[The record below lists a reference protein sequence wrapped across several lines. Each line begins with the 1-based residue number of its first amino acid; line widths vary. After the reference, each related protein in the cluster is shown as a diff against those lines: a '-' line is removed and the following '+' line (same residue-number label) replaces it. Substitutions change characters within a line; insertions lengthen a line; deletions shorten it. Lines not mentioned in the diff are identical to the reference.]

1 MKRIGLQ
8 LCTILLGFSAGV
20 VEATRP
26 AHWTISTR
34 SEFLQGESKGVSV
47 TSDGRLTPAP
57 ALLEVLDAE
66 EAFIYSAVRDKS
78 GNLYLGSG
86 NTGKVFRLR
95 PRGEGGEWGR
105 VEEPGVYSLTVDS
118 LSRVYAG
125 SGPDGKV
132 YRFNNGGQAQVFF
145 DPKQKYIWAL
155 SMDSQNNLFVGT
167 GPKGI
172 VYKVDPQGNDSVL
185 YDSRETHIVS
195 LGWDINGDLLAGTD
209 PGGLLFRIS
218 PSGSPFVLFDSPLRE
233 VKALT
238 VDRYGNIYLAALG
251 APASSPQ
258 SGSSSQKTPG
268 APSSS
273 VKKRE
278 SKNSQESTIRISGTE
293 PGSQLQIYRIDKGN
307 LVETLY
313 TSNDQVA
320 FDLLVQN
327 DGSLL
332 VATGNKGRIISIDS
346 DRFVTLLV
354 DTPEEQVTQLL
365 ENNGQI
371 YAATSNLGKVFQL
384 HSRPSSAGTYES
396 RVLDGKMP
404 SGWGVIRWRTTGS
417 LGKGVKLY
425 TRSGNT
431 KTPDET
437 WSQWNGP
444 YEDATGS
451 YIDSPTA
458 RFLQWKAEF
467 RVEPTSS
474 RSSSDSSSLESVTV
488 TYLER
493 NMPPQVTSLTIHPSG
508 TAFLPTP
515 RANPGTTIAP
525 GGPDEGHTRSLP
537 RAIRTVG
544 KMTLKPPPRK
554 VYMAGARSLSWK
566 SRDTN
571 QDDLTYSV
579 YYRSE
584 EETAWKILK
593 KNVFETYYTMDG
605 KSFPDGSY
613 LVKVVASDLPS
624 NPPKQALESELVSK
638 PFVIAN
644 SSPSVTVETPRV
656 EGPHVSLQF
665 TGRTRGSTIHQA
677 EYSVDAQEWHILFPS
692 DGIADSPTEQYRFSL
707 ENLEMGEHTITIR
720 VVDSV
725 GNITTTKTTL
735 SIP

>member
-8 LCTILLGFSAGV
+8 LYMIFLGFSAGV

-26 AHWTISTR
+26 VHWTISTQ

-57 ALLEVLDAE
+57 ALEEVLDTE
-66 EAFIYSAVRDKS
+66 EAFIYCAVRDKS

-95 PRGEGGEWGR
+95 PRGEGGEWGQ
-105 VEEPGVYSLTVDS
+105 VEEPGVYSLIVDS
-118 LSRVYAG
+118 LNRVYAG

-132 YRFNNGGQAQVFF
+132 YRFGRDGQGQVFF
-145 DPKQKYIWAL
+145 NPKQKYIWAL
-155 SMDSQNNLFVGT
+155 SIDNQNNLFVGT

-172 VYKVDPQGNDSVL
+172 IYRVDPQGRDTVL
-185 YDSRETHIVS
+185 YDSRETHIAS
-195 LGWDINGDLLAGTD
+195 LDWDINGDLLAGTD

-268 APSSS
+268 ALSSS
-273 VKKRE
+273 VKERE
-278 SKNSQESTIRISGTE
+278 KKNSGESTIRISGTE
-293 PGSQLQIYRIDKGN
+293 PGSQLQIYRIDKTN
-307 LVETLY
+307 LVERLY
-313 TSNDQVA
+313 TSNNQVA
-320 FDLLVQN
+320 FDLLIQN

-332 VATGNKGRIISIDS
+332 VATGNKGQIISIDS

-396 RVLDGKMP
+396 KVLDGKMP
-404 SGWGVIRWRTTGS
+404 AGWGVIRWRTTRS
-417 LGKGVKLY
+417 QDRGVKLY

-431 KTPDET
+431 KIPDET
-437 WSQWNGP
+437 WSQWSGP
-444 YEDATGS
+444 YEDPAGS
-451 YIDSPTA
+451 YIESPTA
-458 RFLQWKAEF
+458 RFLQWKTEF
-467 RVEPTSS
+467 KVESKS
-474 RSSSDSSSLESVTV
+474 NRSGNDSSSIESVTI

-493 NMPPQVTSLTIHPSG
+493 NMPPQVTSLTIHPPG
-508 TAFLPTP
+508 TAFVPTP
-515 RANPGTTIAP
+515 TVNSGTVIAP

-537 RAIRTVG
+537 RAISRVG
-544 KMTLKPPPRK
+544 KVTVTPPPRK
-554 VYMAGARSLSWK
+554 VYMAGARSFSWK
-566 SRDTN
+566 SRDVN

-593 KNVFETYYTMDG
+593 KNIFETYYTMDG

-613 LVKVVASDLPS
+613 LVKLVASDLPN
-624 NPPKQALESELVSK
+624 NPPQRALESELISK
-638 PFVIAN
+638 PFLIAN

-656 EGPHVSLQF
+656 EGHRVSLQF
-665 TGRTRGSTIHQA
+665 AGRTHSSTVHQA
-677 EYSVDAQEWHILFPS
+677 EYSVDAQEWNILFPS

-707 ENLEMGEHTITIR
+707 ENLKMGEHTITIR

-735 SIP
+735 LIP